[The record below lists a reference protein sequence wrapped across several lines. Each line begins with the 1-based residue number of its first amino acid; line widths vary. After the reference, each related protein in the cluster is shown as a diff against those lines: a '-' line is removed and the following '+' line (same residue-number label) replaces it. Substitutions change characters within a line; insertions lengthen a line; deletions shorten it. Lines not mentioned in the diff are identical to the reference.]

1 MLPSKKRNATPAAK
15 GVFARAAE
23 RFAAH
28 RRRVR
33 LGFIIDATASRSKRW
48 EEAQV
53 IQAQMFRAAAKLA
66 ALSLRLIH
74 FGGNEL
80 TDRGWVTS
88 PRAVAAKMAGV
99 RCVSGSTQIL
109 PALAVFAAEGPQSRA
124 DAIILIGDC
133 FEEDVREAEALALAL
148 KVAGIK
154 VFSFLDGDDGTAQD
168 VFRRLADITGG
179 KFARLGEGLP
189 LADLCQGV
197 TLLTAGGQQALARLP
212 DERVKRLLLPA
223 PERK

>member
-1 MLPSKKRNATPAAK
+1 MLPSLKRNATSPPK

-33 LGFIIDATASRSKRW
+33 LGFIIDATASRSERW
-48 EEAQV
+48 EEAQAV
-53 IQAQMFRAAAKLA
+53 QAQMFRAVAKLA
-66 ALSLRLIH
+66 ALSLRLVH
-74 FGGNEL
+74 YGGNEL
-80 TDRGWVTS
+80 TDRGWVAS

-109 PALAVFAAEGPQSRA
+109 PALAAFAAEGPQSRA
-124 DAIILIGDC
+124 DAIILVGDC
-133 FEEDVREAEALALAL
+133 FEEDAREAEALAFAL
-148 KVAGIK
+148 KEAGIK

-168 VFRRLADITGG
+168 VFRRLAEITGG
-179 KFARLGEGLP
+179 KFARLGEDLP

-197 TLLTAGGQQALARLP
+197 ALLTAGGEKALARLP
-212 DERVKRLLLPA
+212 NTGATKLLLTGP
-223 PERK
+223 RR